1 MSVFSDLI
9 TVRDGEIF
17 SHIWIKWLHNPM
29 VPLAHCE
36 TCIVL
41 DKCWFNKSRMPRLP
55 LHPRCHCA
63 YEVIPRPTPGLARA
77 ECPIEKFTG
86 YIFNDEYLE
95 NDRQYNQSTMRFC
108 IECPPRPLCCAV
120 LKYARYSFARAPRG
134 HQRAFMQKFL
144 RRREKEFSGY
154 LGGRMRIYRSVL
166 GNGSTAKRGD
176 EPFGGALYFD
186 CIV

>member
-77 ECPIEKFTG
+77 ECAIEKFTG

-95 NDRQYNQSTMRFC
+95 NDRQYNQSAMRFC
-108 IECPPRPLCCAV
+108 IN
-120 LKYARYSFARAPRG
+120 ARRVRFVAR
-134 HQRAFMQKFL
+134 
-144 RRREKEFSGY
+144 S
-154 LGGRMRIYRSVL
+154 
-166 GNGSTAKRGD
+166 
-176 EPFGGALYFD
+176 
-186 CIV
+186 

>member
-17 SHIWIKWLHNPM
+17 SHIWIKWQHNPM

-77 ECPIEKFTG
+77 ECAIEKFTG

-95 NDRQYNQSTMRFC
+95 NGKQALFKKMGFTIEDAEYLKAEYEKQALEKYCNGEYTLDKLDRH
-108 IECPPRPLCCAV
+108 
-120 LKYARYSFARAPRG
+120 G
-134 HQRAFMQKFL
+134 QRITIPIYLTKNGAATIIITGWMVRKDGL
-144 RRREKEFSGY
+144 ITNTTPFSG
-154 LGGRMRIYRSVL
+154 
-166 GNGSTAKRGD
+166 KRRG
-176 EPFGGALYFD
+176 
-186 CIV
+186 

>member
-77 ECPIEKFTG
+77 ECAIEKFTG

-95 NDRQYNQSTMRFC
+95 NDRQYNQSTMC
-108 IECPPRPLCCAV
+108 
-120 LKYARYSFARAPRG
+120 FA
-134 HQRAFMQKFL
+134 
-144 RRREKEFSGY
+144 
-154 LGGRMRIYRSVL
+154 
-166 GNGSTAKRGD
+166 
-176 EPFGGALYFD
+176 
-186 CIV
+186 